1 MTGNLP
7 IDTFPL
13 ETFLSMNP
21 RIDSTMPKFFLLYSA
36 GKYVIIRTMDMSIS
50 LFDTSES
57 SDRPLPPLAERMR
70 PETLHEFFGQEAL
83 VAEGK
88 ILFNA
93 VQKAQLFSLIF
104 WGPPGCGKTTLAKIC
119 ASAMNAEF
127 FQLSAVSSG
136 VKDVRKVLE
145 QATLLQKQSRQ
156 TILFIDEIHRFN
168 KAQQD
173 ALLHAVEDGS
183 VILIGATTEN
193 PSFEVISPLLSRCR
207 VLRLH
212 PLKKSH
218 LHAILKH
225 AMEHDI
231 ILSQI
236 DIRLKKDAEDLL
248 LEQSSGDARR
258 LLNVLEIS
266 LQQMDQPEG
275 TSLEITESQ
284 IKEALQQRTQLYD
297 KAGDYHYDT
306 ISAFIKSIRGSD
318 PDAAIYWL
326 AVMLEGGEDPKFIAR
341 RLIISAS
348 EDIGN
353 ADPYGITLATSTFT
367 AVDYVGMPEA
377 AIILAQATTYLAS
390 AAKSNASYMALNKAQ
405 SLVRKT
411 GAQSVP
417 MHIRN
422 APTSLMKSEGYHEG
436 YQYPHDFNEHF
447 TEQQYLPDEMQD
459 ISLYQPSS
467 LGREKYFRERL
478 SRLWSKRYR
487 FND

>member
-1 MTGNLP
+1 
-7 IDTFPL
+7 
-13 ETFLSMNP
+13 
-21 RIDSTMPKFFLLYSA
+21 
-36 GKYVIIRTMDMSIS
+36 MSLS
-50 LFDTSES
+50 LFNNSENS
-57 SDRPLPPLAERMR
+57 GRPLPPLAERMR
-70 PETLHEFFGQEAL
+70 PETLEEFAGQEDL
-83 VAEGK
+83 VSEGK
-88 ILFNA
+88 ILYNA
-93 VQKAQLFSLIF
+93 AQKAQLFSLIF

-119 ASAMNAEF
+119 ANAVNAEF
-127 FQLSAVSSG
+127 YQLSAVSSG
-136 VKDVRKVLE
+136 VKDVRKVLQ
-145 QATLLQKQSRQ
+145 QASLLQKQGRQ

-183 VILIGATTEN
+183 IILIGATTEN

-212 PLKKSH
+212 PLEKED
-218 LHAILKH
+218 LHGILTQ
-225 AMEHDI
+225 ALEHDI
-231 ILSQI
+231 ILGQL
-236 DIRLKKDAEDLL
+236 DIRLADDAEELL
-248 LEQSSGDARR
+248 LEQSGGDARR
-258 LLNVLEIS
+258 LLNVLEIA
-266 LQQMDQPEG
+266 LQQMVKPDGEH
-275 TSLEITESQ
+275 LEVTENQ

-341 RLIISAS
+341 RLIIVAS

-353 ADPYGITLATSTFT
+353 ADPYGITMATSTFT

-390 AAKSNASYMALNKAQ
+390 AAKSNASYLAINKAQ

-411 GAQSVP
+411 GPQSVP
-417 MHIRN
+417 LHIRN

-436 YQYPHDFNEHF
+436 YKYPHDFGEHF
-447 TEQQYLPDEMQD
+447 TEQQYLPDEMQNV
-459 ISLYQPSS
+459 SLYEPSS

-487 FND
+487 FKD